1 MSLGDFIYASANC
14 HSKYLQMLKAHQSRE
29 KAIKSCIGQVASSV
43 DKLREQKDK
52 DWDNVSLN
60 LSLRQEQYKVRKVI
74 NMSHVLLCDSFGH
87 V

>member
-1 MSLGDFIYASANC
+1 
-14 HSKYLQMLKAHQSRE
+14 MLKAHKSRE

-60 LSLRQEQYKVRKVI
+60 LSLRQEQYKVRDIIHFCFSDVATC
-74 NMSHVLLCDSFGH
+74 CDFSCPY
-87 V
+87 